1 MLRKY
6 FTLSLILTII
16 SPIFSQTS
24 LFSLRNNELIS
35 IIQTFSSDYFKPDS
49 LDNIDYINGTQY
61 LNIRDKYNHPY
72 LGENEWMQGKI
83 SYNHKLYFV
92 DKLKYDIQSDK
103 IILLVQTKIGSFIM
117 LPVSDFINEFFLSDK
132 HFIKI
137 DSIPGYKNS
146 YGYFECVYDK
156 KDIKL
161 LLKHSINTEYLKN
174 ETFYTYNKS
183 YKIFLENN
191 GDFNIILGKHSI
203 INAFYEKKRT
213 IKDYM
218 SKISF
223 VYSKYNLQDI
233 IKVIDFYN
241 GII

>member
-6 FTLSLILTII
+6 YTFILIITFI
-16 SPIFSQTS
+16 SPLYSQTNV
-24 LFSLRNNELIS
+24 FSLRNNEIIS
-35 IIQTFSSDYFKPDS
+35 LIQTFSSDYFNPVS
-49 LDNIDYINGTQY
+49 LNHIDYINGTQY

-83 SYNHKLYFV
+83 LYNNKLYVV
-92 DKLKYDIQSDK
+92 DKLKYDIQCDK
-103 IILLVQTKIGSFIM
+103 IVLLVEIASGSFIM
-117 LPVSDFINEFFLSDK
+117 LPVGDFISEFYLSDK

-137 DSIPGYKNS
+137 DSIHGYKNS
-146 YGYFECVYDK
+146 YGYFECVYEK
-156 KDIKL
+156 NDIKL

-174 ETFYTYNKS
+174 ETFYTYHKT

-191 GDFNIILGKHSI
+191 GNFMILSGKHSI
-203 INAFYEKKRT
+203 LSAFEDKKKT